1 MFKSIGYSCLVF
13 IFIFIGQIGY
23 AQVHAQ
29 IKISAIEITGNK
41 KTRAYVILR
50 ELPYKVGDSI
60 SRDSLVILNTIAQQ
74 QLFNTALFLEV
85 KVNESELDSTN
96 VTINVQLKERW
107 YFFPLPYFRWVDR
120 NFNQWWNEQNRS
132 LDRVNY
138 GINLRQGN
146 VSGNN
151 DKLTVGLISGYTQQ
165 SVVKYQIPFIDK
177 KLKFGMG
184 VGWAQFN
191 QKEVNYTTLNNKQVF
206 LRTEEVIRKGYRAN
220 ANLTY
225 RPNLYER
232 QALQVG
238 FGNESISDSA
248 FAVAPNFLPNHK
260 KAYSYL
266 DINWSYSK
274 VRFDYNAYPTKG
286 ASTEIALFQ
295 RFSKESNLSAFQF
308 RQVVAHPITPARFI
322 LAESLTI
329 GRTMQQS
336 NYSDRKLMGYGL
348 MQMNGLEYYVVDGN
362 AATLFKA
369 ALHQRI
375 GSYTV
380 VNPLTKKF
388 LPIVKYTF
396 WIKAFTNLGYVYSQE
411 KNKSNPLAN
420 SLLRTAGIGLDLI
433 SIYDFVL
440 NMEYSINQL
449 GDKGLYLHGGINF

>member
-1 MFKSIGYSCLVF
+1 MFKSTSFKFLILLLICIS
-13 IFIFIGQIGY
+13 QIGY
-23 AQVHAQ
+23 AQVQAQ

-74 QLFNTALFLEV
+74 QLVNTALFLEV

-184 VGWAQFN
+184 VGWAQSN

-248 FAVAPNFLPNHK
+248 FAFAPNFLPNHK

-369 ALHQRI
+369 AFHQRI

>member
-1 MFKSIGYSCLVF
+1 MFKSTSFKFLILLLICIS
-13 IFIFIGQIGY
+13 QIGY
-23 AQVHAQ
+23 AQVQAQ

-74 QLFNTALFLEV
+74 QLVNTALFLEV

-369 ALHQRI
+369 AFHQRI

>member
-1 MFKSIGYSCLVF
+1 MFKSTSFKFLILFVICIS
-13 IFIFIGQIGY
+13 QIGY
-23 AQVHAQ
+23 AQVQAQ

-74 QLFNTALFLEV
+74 QLVNTALFLEV

-225 RPNLYER
+225 RPNLFER

-336 NYSDRKLMGYGL
+336 NYSDRKIMGYGL

-369 ALHQRI
+369 AFHQRI

>member
-1 MFKSIGYSCLVF
+1 LLICIS
-13 IFIFIGQIGY
+13 QIGY
-23 AQVHAQ
+23 AQVQAQ

>member
-1 MFKSIGYSCLVF
+1 MFKSTSFKFLILLLICIS
-13 IFIFIGQIGY
+13 QIGY
-23 AQVHAQ
+23 AQVQAQ

-74 QLFNTALFLEV
+74 QLVNTALFLEV

-96 VTINVQLKERW
+96 VKINVQLKERW

-238 FGNESISDSA
+238 FGNELISDSA

-295 RFSKESNLSAFQF
+295 RFSKKSNLSAFQF

-369 ALHQRI
+369 AFHQRI

-396 WIKAFTNLGYVYSQE
+396 WIKAYTNLGYVYSQE

>member
-1 MFKSIGYSCLVF
+1 MFKSTSFKFLILLLICIS
-13 IFIFIGQIGY
+13 QIGY
-23 AQVHAQ
+23 AQVQAQ

-74 QLFNTALFLEV
+74 QLVNTALFLEV

-151 DKLTVGLISGYTQQ
+151 DKLTVGLITGYTQQ

-248 FAVAPNFLPNHK
+248 FAVAPKFLPNHK

-295 RFSKESNLSAFQF
+295 RFSKESYLSAFQF

-369 ALHQRI
+369 AFHQRI

-388 LPIVKYTF
+388 LPTVKYTF

>member
-1 MFKSIGYSCLVF
+1 MFKSTSFKFLILLLICIS
-13 IFIFIGQIGY
+13 QIGY
-23 AQVHAQ
+23 AQVQAQ

>member
-1 MFKSIGYSCLVF
+1 LLICIS
-13 IFIFIGQIGY
+13 QIGY
-23 AQVHAQ
+23 AQVQAQ

-74 QLFNTALFLEV
+74 QLVNTALFLEV

-369 ALHQRI
+369 AFHQRI

-396 WIKAFTNLGYVYSQE
+396 WIKAYTNLGYVYSQE

>member
-1 MFKSIGYSCLVF
+1 MFKSTSFKFLILLLICIS
-13 IFIFIGQIGY
+13 QIGY
-23 AQVHAQ
+23 AQVQAQ

-74 QLFNTALFLEV
+74 QLVNTALFLEV

-369 ALHQRI
+369 AFHQRI

-396 WIKAFTNLGYVYSQE
+396 WIKAYTNLGYVYSQE